1 MEYGM
6 VNPDYIMR
14 PWSSNTVNYTFTV
27 NGTDISTPFNQNYQT
42 LTRLAMDQWEAVTDF
57 NFIESTW
64 LYSNIS
70 IGFDF
75 NTSDG
80 FGSTLGA
87 YQWNDL
93 NGNGILEPS
102 VRDHAYLKMDPSDV
116 DSFFST
122 MLHELGHAIGLDHI
136 DDKPSIMATY
146 ANGIFAKATIQSID
160 IETVNSI
167 YPSLDPVTPAGNPAS
182 PVVTDGMSGT
192 DASDVLL
199 GSASNDIAFGRRGA
213 DTIKGEA
220 GDDVIYGNHN
230 NDVIFGGEGS
240 DKLFGGQND
249 GEMTGSPPAMRDGV
263 EWLYGGSGD
272 DFIYGNHGSDILS
285 GGPGSDK
292 IWGGQNDDTLIG
304 NDGDDTLEGNLNN
317 DVLSGGGGSDL
328 LKGQA
333 GNDVLDGGA
342 GDDIAQ
348 FSGNKSDY
356 TITQSSNTVVLD
368 NRSNSPDGTD
378 ILNNVEFL
386 KFRDQTF
393 DISGQSGDTPPTD
406 TDPTPEPDN
415 DAPTGTDFNVA
426 VNGSIGSPATATIE
440 NFSDGTDKI
449 VLIGFGFTTSGS
461 PSMMTSNGGSFGQD
475 GVIVI
480 DQDEVNNKVVIYL
493 NGVGAAD
500 YAKVT
505 VTGVT
510 TLDLTDFEF
519 S

>member
-1 MEYGM
+1 M

-27 NGTDISTPFNQNYQT
+27 NGNDISNPFNGNYQT
-42 LTRLAMDQWEAVTDF
+42 LTRLAMDQWEAVTNF
-57 NFIESTW
+57 NFVESTW
-64 LYSNIS
+64 GNSSIS
-70 IGFDF
+70 IGFNF

-80 FGSTLGA
+80 FGGTLGVYA
-87 YQWNDL
+87 SYDTNL
-93 NGNGILEPS
+93 NGILEPG
-102 VRDHAYLKMDPSDV
+102 VDHAYLKMDPYDV
-116 DSFFST
+116 DVFFST
-122 MLHELGHAIGLDHI
+122 MLHELGHAIGLAHI
-136 DDKPSIMATY
+136 DDKPSIMATWS
-146 ANGIFAKATIQSID
+146 NGIFAKETIQSID

-167 YPSLDPVTPAGNPAS
+167 YPSLNPVTPAGNPAS
-182 PVVTDGMSGT
+182 PVATDGMSGT

-220 GDDVIYGNHN
+220 GDDVIYGNHG

-263 EWLYGGSGD
+263 ESLYGGSGD

-285 GGPGSDK
+285 GGSGADK

-333 GNDVLDGGA
+333 GNDVLDGGS

-393 DISGQSGDTPPTD
+393 DISGQSGDTT
-406 TDPTPEPDN
+406 PTPEDTDATPDPDN
-415 DAPTGTDFNVA
+415 DTPTGTDFTV
-426 VNGSIGSPATATIE
+426 VTNGSAGSPATETIE
-440 NFSDGTDKI
+440 NFSDGVDQI
-449 VLIGFGFTTSGS
+449 VLLGFGFTGSGD
-461 PSMMTSNGGSFGQD
+461 PSLNTTDSGTFGGDSSISLETDVANNQ
-475 GVIVI
+475 VIL
-480 DQDEVNNKVVIYL
+480 YL
-493 NGVGAAD
+493 NGSGEGD